1 MAVQTVGAF
10 FAGVVVGWTGRS
22 VIGSTR
28 EALIQAVILGHRV
41 REGARRVV
49 AEQVEWAEDMFAEGR
64 ARFEA
69 RRDGDA
75 FDAAAEARAAYDD
88 DAVLDIKKKRGQAA

>member
-22 VIGSTR
+22 VVGSTR
-28 EALIQAVILGHRV
+28 EALVQAIMLGHRV

-64 ARFEA
+64 ARYEA
-69 RRDGDA
+69 RRDGAA
-75 FDAAAEARAAYDD
+75 FDEYSSLEDD
-88 DAVLDIKKKRGQAA
+88 ESVIDIKKRGHAA